1 MQPFISPPAKQG
13 GGGGGLV
20 SSASLPW
27 LFQQPPANGSS
38 SATTGAPSNARK
50 ARARRAAALEAVA
63 RQSSKDDP
71 ALAAKCSVLK
81 SNSPTMHLPLSP
93 LRPEPA
99 PSPLRKVRPVYQDS
113 GEPRLLWEVQRLVER
128 ELKRL
133 QLSPSDMSITEG
145 GSAAAPA
152 TAAEVVDT
160 AAARD
165 EVNQRLGVYRAAF
178 SYYIGRSPVYG
189 AFLQDVQHAYEEAL
203 VAAEERAAQ
212 AVVESDEARFKLMQ
226 LQRMPMLAA
235 RMWQGA
241 KAEQSV
247 KIKDMFEREKDDQS
261 KLDRVLAHSR
271 RLELELANA
280 SEQLRRALLANNELQ
295 RGPAAGSE
303 AALTKEQE
311 HDLRQAVLL
320 AAEAQERA
328 AAKAAAEAAAA
339 AAEGG
344 EAGAAAAAATSAPAA
359 DSGRNKFCGHE
370 SDLVGG
376 SLVLA
381 GRGLAQFLSLDHDT
395 KARCEE
401 AIKFPGRS
409 VPLIEEECAAFP
421 HVRDLLHYVLHE
433 PCTEVETTLN
443 GRRDA
448 GRQGQ
453 TLADFVAHP
462 AARNAGLSEAHV
474 VALRLFTTQAFAY
487 VNDPLVE
494 RRDDNTCATQHP
506 LPVTLHFIDDA
517 LRKLLAAPVDGSA
530 SPTQTAD
537 RAGGPQLFR
546 GMQNLRPSNDFLSV
560 GGTSVAPTST
570 TSSLEVAV
578 RSSLSGNSLLL
589 KLAPGHRAVGVDVR
603 WLSVYPE
610 EDEVLLPPL
619 CFLQPTGRWQAVAV
633 TLEEAA
639 DRYQQPAASEGS
651 GDPHSKRRN
660 SETTTKELRITVVE
674 VKPTYEP
681 I

>member
-1 MQPFISPPAKQG
+1 
-13 GGGGGLV
+13 
-20 SSASLPW
+20 
-27 LFQQPPANGSS
+27 
-38 SATTGAPSNARK
+38 
-50 ARARRAAALEAVA
+50 
-63 RQSSKDDP
+63 
-71 ALAAKCSVLK
+71 
-81 SNSPTMHLPLSP
+81 
-93 LRPEPA
+93 
-99 PSPLRKVRPVYQDS
+99 
-113 GEPRLLWEVQRLVER
+113 
-128 ELKRL
+128 
-133 QLSPSDMSITEG
+133 
-145 GSAAAPA
+145 
-152 TAAEVVDT
+152 
-160 AAARD
+160 
-165 EVNQRLGVYRAAF
+165 
-178 SYYIGRSPVYG
+178 
-189 AFLQDVQHAYEEAL
+189 
-203 VAAEERAAQ
+203 
-212 AVVESDEARFKLMQ
+212 
-226 LQRMPMLAA
+226 
-235 RMWQGA
+235 
-241 KAEQSV
+241 
-247 KIKDMFEREKDDQS
+247 KDMFEREKDDQS

-344 EAGAAAAAATSAPAA
+344 EAGAAAAAATSAPAPA

-401 AIKFPGRS
+401 AIKFPGRG

-474 VALRLFTTQAFAY
+474 VALRLFT
-487 VNDPLVE
+487 
-494 RRDDNTCATQHP
+494 
-506 LPVTLHFIDDA
+506 
-517 LRKLLAAPVDGSA
+517 
-530 SPTQTAD
+530 
-537 RAGGPQLFR
+537 
-546 GMQNLRPSNDFLSV
+546 
-560 GGTSVAPTST
+560 
-570 TSSLEVAV
+570 
-578 RSSLSGNSLLL
+578 
-589 KLAPGHRAVGVDVR
+589 
-603 WLSVYPE
+603 
-610 EDEVLLPPL
+610 
-619 CFLQPTGRWQAVAV
+619 
-633 TLEEAA
+633 
-639 DRYQQPAASEGS
+639 
-651 GDPHSKRRN
+651 
-660 SETTTKELRITVVE
+660 
-674 VKPTYEP
+674 
-681 I
+681 